1 MILPLKTFLV
11 VTELSSLACNHVF
24 AGEPRAR
31 SLAGVPR
38 VTRDQMWI
46 ASPEPKYPT
55 EGFKHRLTDRGLFNL
70 KIRPKKY
77 TVSQVTVL
85 QSTGHQDLDAAAI
98 EALSRWRGRSSELMS
113 RVDHVRVPVTFTL
126 LPATFR

>member
-1 MILPLKTFLV
+1 M
-11 VTELSSLACNHVF
+11 
-24 AGEPRAR
+24 
-31 SLAGVPR
+31 
-38 VTRDQMWI
+38 TRDQMWI

-98 EALSRWRGRSSELMS
+98 EALSRWRGRPSELMS

>member
-1 MILPLKTFLV
+1 MILPLNTFLV
-11 VTELSSLACNHVF
+11 VTGLIALACDHVF
-24 AGEPRAR
+24 AAEPSAQ

-55 EGFKHRLTDRGLFNL
+55 EAFKRRLTGRGLFYL
-70 KIRPKKY
+70 KIRPKTY

-85 QSTGHQDLDAAAI
+85 QSTGHKVLDAAAI
-98 EALSRWRGRSSELMS
+98 EALSRWRGRPGELMS
-113 RVDHVRVPVTFTL
+113 HVDHVRVPVTFTF
-126 LPATFR
+126 AAAFR

>member
-1 MILPLKTFLV
+1 MLLV
-11 VTELSSLACNHVF
+11 VTGLSALACGHVF
-24 AGEPRAR
+24 AAEPSAQ

-46 ASPEPKYPT
+46 ASPEPRYPT
-55 EGFKHRLTDRGLFNL
+55 EAFKRRLTGRGLFNL
-70 KIRPKKY
+70 KIRPRTY

-85 QSTGHQDLDAAAI
+85 QSTGHKVLDAAAI
-98 EALSRWRGRSSELMS
+98 EALSRWRGRPSGMMS
-113 RVDHVRVPVTFTL
+113 RVDHVHVPVTFTF